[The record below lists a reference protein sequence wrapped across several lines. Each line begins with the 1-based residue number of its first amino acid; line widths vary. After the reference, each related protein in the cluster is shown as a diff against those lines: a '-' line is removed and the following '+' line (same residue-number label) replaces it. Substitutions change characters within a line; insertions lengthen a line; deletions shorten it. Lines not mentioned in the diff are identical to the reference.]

1 MDIKLVAA
9 LIQIVSNY
17 LLEGKRRS
25 ARRLKLLKEQRNRRR
40 RAFLQRQAI
49 YGAFDVRVVDV
60 GGFFQSNTRELS
72 LHKLQYYTNVY
83 STENKQLNVSLF

>member
-9 LIQIVSNY
+9 LIVSNY

-40 RAFLQRQAI
+40 RAFLQRQAMERLMFVLLMSV
-49 YGAFDVRVVDV
+49 AF
-60 GGFFQSNTRELS
+60 FNQTRES
-72 LHKLQYYTNVY
+72 
-83 STENKQLNVSLF
+83 